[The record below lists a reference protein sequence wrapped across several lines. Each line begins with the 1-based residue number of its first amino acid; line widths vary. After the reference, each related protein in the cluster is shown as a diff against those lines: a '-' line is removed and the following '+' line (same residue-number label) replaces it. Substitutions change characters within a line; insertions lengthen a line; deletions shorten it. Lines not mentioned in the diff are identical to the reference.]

1 MVTLREVAGDPEE
14 LAALQRIIERDE
26 DYALRVTGH
35 PPGPADAQ
43 STLMFVPEGSSPND
57 KAPFGV
63 WLGDELV
70 GLLDLLLR
78 YPDDE
83 TVYLGLLLIDRAH
96 QHQGV
101 GTAAFQALERDLLPR
116 WPWARRLRLSVV
128 RTNDQTLGF
137 WRQMGFTETGEVRP
151 WRYDKLESESILMD
165 KVISRRGGGRGR
177 PGGRGG
183 GGR

>member
-1 MVTLREVAGDPEE
+1 VVTLREVTGDPEE
-14 LAALQRIIERDE
+14 LAALQRVIASDE

-43 STLMFVPEGSSPND
+43 STLMFVPEGSFPDD

-70 GLLDLLLR
+70 GILDLLLR
-78 YPDDE
+78 YPDDQ
-83 TVYLGLLLIDRAH
+83 TVYLGLLLVDRAH
-96 QHQGV
+96 QGRGV
-101 GTAAFQALERDLLPR
+101 GTAAVQALERDLLPR

-128 RTNDQTLGF
+128 RTNDRTLPFWRRLGF
-137 WRQMGFTETGEVRP
+137 AETGEVRP

-165 KVISRRGGGRGR
+165 KVIAGPGAGPGP
-177 PGGRGG
+177 PGGRAGG
-183 GGR
+183 AR

>member
-1 MVTLREVAGDPEE
+1 VLALRAATGDPDE
-14 LAALQRIIERDE
+14 LAALQRIFESNE
-26 DYALRVTGH
+26 EFALRVTGH

-43 STLMFVPEGSSPND
+43 STLMFVPEGKAPED

-63 WLGDELV
+63 WDGDELV

-83 TVYLGLLLIDRAH
+83 TIYIGLLLIDRDR
-96 QHQGV
+96 QGQGV
-101 GTAAFQALERDLLPR
+101 GAAAYQALERDLLPG

-128 RTNDQTLGF
+128 RANDQVLGF
-137 WRQMGFTETGEVRP
+137 WRRLGFTETGEVRP

-165 KVISRRGGGRGR
+165 KPVMGQPGMSR
-177 PGGRGG
+177 
-183 GGR
+183 